1 MDTTVPPA
9 SPVCREVRDRRG
21 RVYRVGES
29 DVDLMGRARIW
40 MVVLPW
46 VGMTGVSGAAYAWI
60 AAQAALR
67 DTPGGGGEL
76 FRAACLWLSAQAT
89 VAFPAGRA
97 RESGRLSARR
107 AVVSG
112 AAGVLLVCAAVAV
125 VPDPGAA
132 RVALAV
138 LGGAGA
144 GLVQATCWSVPG
156 TWYPERRG
164 GPTALVVGGL
174 AHGAVPVLLLAGP
187 GAGDPRVLGA
197 SGAGMCLAVA
207 AAGWFLRCPP
217 RNWWPPH
224 HDPLTA
230 ARRTRE
236 KNPPAVRHHT
246 PGQAAR
252 TPVLWVLWLCL
263 LGAAGVTVLGV
274 CLPAPAGRGPAFGGA
289 APDATAW
296 AVVAG
301 GAAVGAVGVLSDRF
315 GRRAVLGAACAL
327 LGLARFGAAVAGP
340 GDGVPLL
347 LGCAAAAGLA
357 GVAVLALIGA
367 LAADHFG
374 ENHSASVLG
383 LLAWAWLLPP
393 ALLTGTAAAVGRVPD
408 LHGTLLP
415 AGCTALACTVPA
427 LFLKAPGR
435 PSARRIVPNPH
446 PLGEEMA

>member
-1 MDTTVPPA
+1 
-9 SPVCREVRDRRG
+9 
-21 RVYRVGES
+21 
-29 DVDLMGRARIW
+29 
-40 MVVLPW
+40 
-46 VGMTGVSGAAYAWI
+46 
-60 AAQAALR
+60 
-67 DTPGGGGEL
+67 
-76 FRAACLWLSAQAT
+76 
-89 VAFPAGRA
+89 
-97 RESGRLSARR
+97 
-107 AVVSG
+107 
-112 AAGVLLVCAAVAV
+112 
-125 VPDPGAA
+125 
-132 RVALAV
+132 
-138 LGGAGA
+138 
-144 GLVQATCWSVPG
+144 
-156 TWYPERRG
+156 
-164 GPTALVVGGL
+164 
-174 AHGAVPVLLLAGP
+174 
-187 GAGDPRVLGA
+187 
-197 SGAGMCLAVA
+197 
-207 AAGWFLRCPP
+207 
-217 RNWWPPH
+217 
-224 HDPLTA
+224 
-230 ARRTRE
+230 
-236 KNPPAVRHHT
+236 
-246 PGQAAR
+246 
-252 TPVLWVLWLCL
+252 VLWVLWLCL